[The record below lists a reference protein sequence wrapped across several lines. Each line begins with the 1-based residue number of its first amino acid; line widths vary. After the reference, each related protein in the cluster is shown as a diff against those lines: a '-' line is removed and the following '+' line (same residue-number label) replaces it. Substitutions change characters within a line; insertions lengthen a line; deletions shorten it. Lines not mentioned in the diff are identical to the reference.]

1 MADRETVWQS
11 VTSIAGLRQE
21 MMPLLAMTAPAGFK
35 HLTDGA
41 IVPGKPVFRSRLLI
55 GGVLPAGISMLT
67 FSSFDPGSGFVE
79 QSPMTGMRR
88 WQHERRIDDVP
99 GGCRVTDTLSF
110 EPELLPGLTARLVEL
125 FFHHRHRRLRRM
137 FGEMQ

>member
-1 MADRETVWQS
+1 
-11 VTSIAGLRQE
+11 
-21 MMPLLAMTAPAGFK
+21 MTAPAGFEC
-35 HLTDGA
+35 LADGN

-55 GGVLPAGISMLT
+55 GGVLPVGTSMLT
-67 FSSFDPGSGFVE
+67 FSSFEPGFGFVE

-99 GGCRVTDTLSF
+99 GGCRVTDMLNF
-110 EPELLPGLTARLVEL
+110 QPGLFPGLTAQLVAL

-137 FGEMQ
+137 FGEIQ